1 MANPDNFSQFL
12 ASVEKRAFG
21 MAVVSVKNADDAL
34 DIVQDAM
41 FTLARKYS
49 EKNSSEWAP
58 IFYRVLNNRITD
70 FHRSNSRRA
79 GLFGW
84 FGFGESSGQDELEQV
99 AGPAQHNP
107 EFIQELDSDTRLL
120 LEAVAL
126 LPVRQQQAFLLRAW
140 EGMDVKNTAKSMNC
154 SEGSVKTHYSRAVHA
169 LRENLGEAL
178 QGEDDE

>member
-1 MANPDNFSQFL
+1 MANPDNLSQFL
-12 ASVEKRAFG
+12 AGVEKRAFG

-49 EKNSSEWAP
+49 AKHTSEWAP
-58 IFYRVLNNRITD
+58 IFYRVLNNRIMD

-79 GLFGW
+79 KLFGW
-84 FGFGESSGQDELEQV
+84 LGLGDDSSQDELEQI
-99 AGPAQHNP
+99 AGPARHNP

-120 LEAVAL
+120 LEAVAQ
-126 LPVRQQQAFLLRAW
+126 LPIRQQQAFLLRAW
-140 EGMDVKNTAKSMNC
+140 EGMDVKNAANSMNC

-169 LRENLGEAL
+169 LRNKLGNAL
-178 QGEDDE
+178 QGKDDG

>member
-1 MANPDNFSQFL
+1 MASPDNLSHFL

-49 EKNSSEWAP
+49 AKNSSEWAP
-58 IFYRVLNNRITD
+58 IFYRVLNNRIMD
-70 FHRSNSRRA
+70 FHRSNNRRA

-84 FGFGESSGQDELEQV
+84 LGIGEGSGQNELEQI

-107 EFIQELDSDTRLL
+107 DFIQEVDRDTRLL
-120 LEAVAL
+120 LEAVAK
-126 LPVRQQQAFLLRAW
+126 LPVRQQQAFLFFSW
-140 EGMDVKNTAKSMNC
+140 EGMDVKTTAKSMNC

-169 LRENLGEAL
+169 LRDKLGETL
-178 QGEDDE
+178 KGSDDG